1 MTRDAADD
9 IMAATHSALRNCGY
23 AELTMQDIADE
34 SNLSKSALHYHF
46 DGKHDLLVSFLEH
59 LLDRFEERIAD
70 PEGETP
76 AERLHSLVDTIVTP
90 AEPTS
95 DGFQTALLEIQA
107 QAPHD
112 EAYRERLERFD
123 EAFVSQVRSLVAAG
137 VEEGAFRADVDP
149 DQTASLVATYLKGVR
164 TRHVAAGHSLE
175 RSAAVI
181 HRHIDDHVVA
191 GENSVV
197 TAE

>member
-1 MTRDAADD
+1 MTTDAADE
-9 IMAATHSALRNCGY
+9 IMTATHSALRTCGY

-34 SNLSKSALHYHF
+34 SDLSKSALHYHF

-59 LLDRFEERIAD
+59 LLDRFEARITD

-76 AERLHSLVDTIVTP
+76 VERLRWLVETILAP
-90 AEPTS
+90 GERRS

-112 EAYRERLERFD
+112 EAYRERLEQFD
-123 EAFVSQVRSLVAAG
+123 EAFVSQVRSIVAAG
-137 VEEGAFRADVDP
+137 VEDGTFRADVDP

-181 HRHIDDHVVA
+181 YRHIDDHVVA
-191 GENSVV
+191 EDSTVV

>member
-1 MTRDAADD
+1 MTRDSVND

-34 SNLSKSALHYHF
+34 SELSKSALHYHF

-59 LLDRFEERIAD
+59 LLDRFEARIAD
-70 PEGETP
+70 PAGENP

-90 AEPTS
+90 PEPRS

-123 EAFVSQVRSLVAAG
+123 EAFVSQVRSLVVAG
-137 VEEGAFRADVDP
+137 VEDGTFRADVDP
-149 DQTASLVATYLKGVR
+149 DQTVSLVTTYLKGVR
-164 TRHVAAGHSLE
+164 TRHVATGYSLE
-175 RSAAVI
+175 RSATVI
-181 HRHIDDHVVA
+181 HRHIDEHVVA
-191 GENSVV
+191 ADASAV
-197 TAE
+197 TTE